1 LPVSPPA
8 YEGSEN
14 QKGNEVFSNFM
25 STVIELLIVLGI
37 MVLVHEFGHF
47 AVAKL
52 CGIRVEVFSIGFGKR
67 VFGFRRGETEYQIS
81 AIPLG
86 GYVKMSGEM
95 GFAGNELSTGTVAPT
110 DPGDFNAHP
119 RWQRILVAL
128 AGPIANFILALG
140 LMTAVSMFHN
150 EVQQFLDGPAITDY
164 IQSQTPAAKTGIHSG
179 DRIVHYDTIEN
190 PTWEDVAN
198 RSILNLN
205 QTIPFS
211 FIHDGQRTDTKLF
224 IEAKGGGPDDFSL
237 DQIGLVPK
245 MQDTPV
251 QVNSLEPSMP
261 AARAGL
267 QPNDKILSIDGVQL
281 HSVTA
286 LLSYLQDQA
295 GKPASLN
302 VQRTAA
308 NGTAQTL
315 NIHVTPELAD
325 TASGKGYRLGFV
337 AVLPPVRVERLPLGK
352 AMAASWQFNKKNSV
366 LIVEVI
372 KRLFTRQVSVK
383 SLQSPIGIGQQIHQ
397 AAQMPGWTPLIGT
410 MSLISIN
417 LGILNLMPIPIL
429 DGGMILFLLIE
440 TIMRRDVNQQI
451 KERIYQVAF
460 VCILAFFAFVIFNDL
475 TRLNLFT
482 KLKP

>member
-1 LPVSPPA
+1 LPVNPPA

-14 QKGNEVFSNFM
+14 PKRYEVFLNFM
-25 STVIELLIVLGI
+25 STVIQLLIVLGI

-67 VFGFRRGETEYQIS
+67 LFGFKRGDTDYQIA

-86 GYVKMSGEM
+86 GYVKMAGDTPGETPSG
-95 GFAGNELSTGTVAPT
+95 
-110 DPGDFNAHP
+110 DPGEFNAHP

-140 LMTAVSMFHN
+140 LMTGVSMFHN
-150 EVQQFLDGPAITDY
+150 EVQEFLNGPAVTDY
-164 IQSQTPAAKTGIHSG
+164 IQTKTPAAKTGIHSG
-179 DRIVHYDTIEN
+179 DRIVRYDTVEN
-190 PTWEDVAN
+190 PTWEDVFN
-198 RSILNLN
+198 RSLLNLN
-205 QTIPFS
+205 QSVAFS
-211 FIHDGQRTDTKLF
+211 YLHDGQRNDSKLF
-224 IEAKGGGPDDFSL
+224 VDSKGGPDDFTM
-237 DQIGLVPK
+237 DQIGLVAK
-245 MQDTPV
+245 MQNTPV
-251 QVNSLEPSMP
+251 QVSSLEPSMP

-267 QPNDKILSIDGVQL
+267 QPNDKILSIDGLQL

-295 GKPASLN
+295 GKPATLS

-308 NGTAQTL
+308 NGTTQNL
-315 NIHVTPELAD
+315 NVQVTPELAD

-337 AVLPPVRVERLPLGK
+337 AVQPPVRVERLPLGK
-352 AMAASWQFNKKNSV
+352 AMAASWQFNKKNSL

>member
-1 LPVSPPA
+1 
-8 YEGSEN
+8 
-14 QKGNEVFSNFM
+14 
-25 STVIELLIVLGI
+25 
-37 MVLVHEFGHF
+37 
-47 AVAKL
+47 
-52 CGIRVEVFSIGFGKR
+52 
-67 VFGFRRGETEYQIS
+67 
-81 AIPLG
+81 
-86 GYVKMSGEM
+86 
-95 GFAGNELSTGTVAPT
+95 
-110 DPGDFNAHP
+110 
-119 RWQRILVAL
+119 
-128 AGPIANFILALG
+128 
-140 LMTAVSMFHN
+140 
-150 EVQQFLDGPAITDY
+150 
-164 IQSQTPAAKTGIHSG
+164 
-179 DRIVHYDTIEN
+179 
-190 PTWEDVAN
+190 
-198 RSILNLN
+198 
-205 QTIPFS
+205 
-211 FIHDGQRTDTKLF
+211 
-224 IEAKGGGPDDFSL
+224 
-237 DQIGLVPK
+237 
-245 MQDTPV
+245 MQNTPV
-251 QVNSLEPSMP
+251 QVSSLEPSMP

-267 QPNDKILSIDGVQL
+267 QPNDKILSIDGLQF
-281 HSVTA
+281 HSVPA

-295 GKPASLN
+295 GKSASLD
-302 VQRTAA
+302 VQRTGA
-308 NGTAQTL
+308 NGAAQTL
-315 NIHVTPELAD
+315 NIKVTPELAD

-352 AMAASWQFNKKNSV
+352 ALAASWQFNKKNSL

>member
-1 LPVSPPA
+1 
-8 YEGSEN
+8 
-14 QKGNEVFSNFM
+14 M

-67 VFGFRRGETEYQIS
+67 LFGFKRGDTDYQIA

-86 GYVKMSGEM
+86 GYVKMAGDTPGETPSG
-95 GFAGNELSTGTVAPT
+95 
-110 DPGDFNAHP
+110 DPGEFNAHP

-140 LMTAVSMFHN
+140 LMTGVSMFHN

-164 IQSQTPAAKTGIHSG
+164 IQIKTPAAKTGIHSG
-179 DRIVHYDTIEN
+179 DRIVHYDTVEN

-211 FIHDGQRTDTKLF
+211 FLHDGQRTDTKLF
-224 IEAKGGGPDDFSL
+224 IEAKGRPDDFSL

-251 QVNSLEPSMP
+251 QVSSLEPTMP

-267 QPNDKILSIDGVQL
+267 EPNDKILSIDGLQF
-281 HSVTA
+281 HSVPA
-286 LLSYLQDQA
+286 LLTYLQDQA
-295 GKPASLN
+295 GKSASLD

-308 NGTAQTL
+308 NGAAQTL
-315 NIHVTPELAD
+315 NIKVTPELAD

-352 AMAASWQFNKKNSV
+352 AIAASWQFNKKNSL

>member
-1 LPVSPPA
+1 
-8 YEGSEN
+8 
-14 QKGNEVFSNFM
+14 M
-25 STVIELLIVLGI
+25 STVIQLLIVLGI

-67 VFGFRRGETEYQIS
+67 LFGFKRGDTDYQIA

-86 GYVKMSGEM
+86 GYVKMAGDTPGETPSG
-95 GFAGNELSTGTVAPT
+95 
-110 DPGDFNAHP
+110 DPGEFNAHP

-140 LMTAVSMFHN
+140 LMTGVSMFHN
-150 EVQQFLDGPAITDY
+150 EVQEFLNGPAVTDY
-164 IQSQTPAAKTGIHSG
+164 IQAKTPAAKTGIHSG
-179 DRIVHYDTIEN
+179 DRIVRYDTVEN
-190 PTWEDVAN
+190 PTWEDVFN
-198 RSILNLN
+198 RSLLNLN
-205 QTIPFS
+205 QTVAFS
-211 FIHDGQRTDTKLF
+211 FVHDGQRTDSKLLVDS
-224 IEAKGGGPDDFSL
+224 KGGPDDFNM
-237 DQIGLVPK
+237 DQIGLVAK
-245 MQDTPV
+245 MQTTPV
-251 QVNSLEPSMP
+251 QVSSLEPSMP

-267 QPNDKILSIDGVQL
+267 QSNDKILSIDGLQL

-295 GKPASLN
+295 GKPATLDI
-302 VQRTAA
+302 QRTAT
-308 NGTAQTL
+308 NGTTQNLSIQVA
-315 NIHVTPELAD
+315 PELAD

-337 AVLPPVRVERLPLGK
+337 AVQPPVRVERLPLGK
-352 AMAASWQFNKKNSV
+352 AMVASWQFNKKNSL

>member
-1 LPVSPPA
+1 
-8 YEGSEN
+8 
-14 QKGNEVFSNFM
+14 M

-67 VFGFRRGETEYQIS
+67 LFGFKRGDTEYQIA

-86 GYVKMSGEM
+86 GYVKMAGDTPGETPSG
-95 GFAGNELSTGTVAPT
+95 
-110 DPGDFNAHP
+110 DPGEFNAHP

-140 LMTAVSMFHN
+140 LMTGVSMFHN
-150 EVQQFLDGPAITDY
+150 EVQEFLDGPAVTDY
-164 IQSQTPAAKTGIHSG
+164 IQTKTPAAKTGIHSG
-179 DRIVHYDTIEN
+179 DRIVHYDTVEN

-211 FIHDGQRTDTKLF
+211 FLHDGQRTDAKLF
-224 IEAKGGGPDDFSL
+224 VEAKGGPDDFSL

-245 MQDTPV
+245 MQNTPV
-251 QVNSLEPSMP
+251 QVSSLEPSMP

-267 QPNDKILSIDGVQL
+267 QPNDKILSIDGLQF
-281 HSVTA
+281 HSVPA

-295 GKPASLN
+295 GKSASLD
-302 VQRTAA
+302 VQRTGA
-308 NGTAQTL
+308 NGAAQTL
-315 NIHVTPELAD
+315 NIKVTPELAD

-352 AMAASWQFNKKNSV
+352 ALAASWQFNKKNSL